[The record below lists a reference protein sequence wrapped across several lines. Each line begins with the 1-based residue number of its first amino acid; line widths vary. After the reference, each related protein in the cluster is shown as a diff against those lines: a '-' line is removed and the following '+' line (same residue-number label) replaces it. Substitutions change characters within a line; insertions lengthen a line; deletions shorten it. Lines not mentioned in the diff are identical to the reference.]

1 MAFHV
6 PGRSLKHK
14 GYPRCCMSCC
24 HLLALRRERPIG
36 RPLGQICFAP
46 IGYRLS
52 MQRPLAALPEMFGWD
67 PPAGEWTAQLQS
79 NIQDTEDLDA
89 GVAEPSA
96 VSGAAADQLD
106 GGFEIGLNNNFGQDI
121 VTEMPWG
128 NSAYYSP
135 GFLESPVMY
144 DGSAFNMRLD
154 YDQGGVSQDLPH
166 DLTTAGTLQ
175 EALVPANEVAVA
187 MADGTHQAGQDT
199 MAGPLIPRPT
209 PLARWGNASPSGGA
223 SGSSSTNVGDF
234 FMVNNTRSTNAH
246 PRPSQHTARTRR
258 WAPYELRRESTS
270 SLTRRQR
277 ELEEERDLVR
287 DELLRRSEQLALTA
301 TETTDAHDNAGV
313 IVSPRSTGHVCPFD
327 AACNV
332 PVEDFKRHYRELHS
346 NIEVSICQWRFSPT
360 SPRCRTVLKSFG
372 SLLKHLKQVHLK
384 DMACKCSR
392 CGRQLSRSDALTRHM
407 RKCLRFEE
415 AEASGDGST
424 VLYQLSVIFSAVETY
439 NTMFQVT

>member
-1 MAFHV
+1 
-6 PGRSLKHK
+6 
-14 GYPRCCMSCC
+14 
-24 HLLALRRERPIG
+24 
-36 RPLGQICFAP
+36 
-46 IGYRLS
+46 
-52 MQRPLAALPEMFGWD
+52 
-67 PPAGEWTAQLQS
+67 
-79 NIQDTEDLDA
+79 
-89 GVAEPSA
+89 
-96 VSGAAADQLD
+96 
-106 GGFEIGLNNNFGQDI
+106 
-121 VTEMPWG
+121 MPWG

-175 EALVPANEVAVA
+175 LISPAY
-187 MADGTHQAGQDT
+187 
-199 MAGPLIPRPT
+199 RS
-209 PLARWGNASPSGGA
+209 LARWGNASPSGGA
-223 SGSSSTNVGDF
+223 SGSSSTNVGISLWLIIPGK
-234 FMVNNTRSTNAH
+234 STNAH

-424 VLYQLSVIFSAVETY
+424 VT
-439 NTMFQVT
+439 